1 MAHRLSYNTLARSDL
16 FNLYSYIE
24 ERNGSAIAGSY
35 LARIEGLCAS
45 LETMPARGVDRSAL
59 GRGLRTVALERRVQV
74 VYRMTTDT
82 VEILRVLYA
91 GRDFGPDDLPT

>member
-45 LETMPARGVDRSAL
+45 LETMPAVWIAAPSVGAFAPSPWSDAFRWSTA
-59 GRGLRTVALERRVQV
+59 
-74 VYRMTTDT
+74 
-82 VEILRVLYA
+82 
-91 GRDFGPDDLPT
+91 